1 MRQAVERVTIRSEL
15 ARPREVPGSRYEPTK
30 PDRPV
35 ATGPRVIEQARRATI
50 APTGSTVA
58 TALDP
63 VLLPEQFATG
73 VGQLLDVQ
81 PIAAEQV
88 VA

>member
-1 MRQAVERVTIRSEL
+1 LQGRGKYLARVTSRRNPIGRS
-15 ARPREVPGSRYEPTK
+15 RP
-30 PDRPV
+30 
-35 ATGPRVIEQARRATI
+35 GPRVVEQARRATI

-73 VGQLLDVQ
+73 VGQLLDVH